1 MRRGA
6 DAKSQQRR
14 PAAQPPSTMTYDP
27 GSGTTETQ
35 ISPERAAL
43 ARGRPRITANNGL
56 VLVLLRPKN

>member
-14 PAAQPPSTMTYDP
+14 SSDQPTSTMTYDP

-35 ISPERAAL
+35 ISPEQAAL

-56 VLVLLRPKN
+56 VPVLLRPKN